1 MKIVEEKKNNFITGT
16 IEINED
22 NSQKL
27 IINSF
32 ENVQKKEGSKIN
44 WNKINAE
51 ENEKEIKECEIF
63 INNQKINFD
72 YFYEFPKKGNYTIK
86 YVFNGLLKITN
97 CMFFGCDSLKSLD
110 LSNFNTEKVINMACM
125 FSKCKSLITLNLIM

>member
-72 YFYEFPKKGNYTIK
+72 YFYEFPKKGN
-86 YVFNGLLKITN
+86 
-97 CMFFGCDSLKSLD
+97 
-110 LSNFNTEKVINMACM
+110 
-125 FSKCKSLITLNLIM
+125 